1 MIHSFL
7 LMTGAPAE
15 GGQQGNPMIT
25 LGFFAM
31 IFLVFYFLIIRP
43 QQKRQKEH
51 QGMLKEIQ
59 NGDRVIT
66 TGGLI
71 GNVVGMKEDNGV
83 EILVLKIAEN
93 TKVEISR
100 GSVANVI
107 AKNV

>member
-1 MIHSFL
+1 MFNIFL

-15 GGQQGNPMIT
+15 GGQQSNPMIT

-51 QGMLKEIQ
+51 QAMLKSVKS
-59 NGDRVIT
+59 GDRVLT

-71 GNVVGMKEDNGV
+71 GNVMGNKEENGV

-93 TKVEISR
+93 TKVEVSR
-100 GSVANVI
+100 GSIASVI

>member
-1 MIHSFL
+1 MFQSFL

-25 LGFFAM
+25 LGFFAL

-51 QGMLKEIQ
+51 QAMLKEVQ
-59 NGDRVIT
+59 NGDRVMT

-71 GNVVGMKEDNGV
+71 GNVVGSKEENGV
-83 EILVLKIAEN
+83 EVLVIKIAEN
-93 TKVEISR
+93 TKVEVSR
-100 GSVANVI
+100 GSVSTVI